1 MADKVSNACPPK
13 FLINSSP
20 GKDSTAG
27 GLHTDDSG
35 PDRANALP
43 DLLDR
48 RGAAVRRFPRISR
61 GRPKNEW
68 AAPSKCWRRVCPIH
82 TVRRNTGLVPDHQ
95 LPQ

>member
-1 MADKVSNACPPK
+1 MAEKVSNAFPPK

-43 DLLDR
+43 GLLDR
-48 RGAAVRRFPRISR
+48 RGAAARRFPRISR
-61 GRPKNEW
+61 GRPRNEW
-68 AAPSKCWRRVCPIH
+68 AALSKRWRRGCPIH
-82 TVRRNTGLVPDHQ
+82 TGRRSTGLVPDHQ
-95 LPQ
+95 LLQ